1 MQASFREALATE
13 LRKHGLTAK
22 ARSYE
27 CAARSPC
34 FFPLQTI
41 SAVFPK
47 GAELDVPDQSG
58 CEILGALHKIK

>member
-34 FFPLQTI
+34 FFS
-41 SAVFPK
+41 SANHLGCVSK